1 MKVAMGMLA
10 VLATIG
16 GVVLLPF
23 GATDWLDKF
32 LEPSFADSR
41 YFEAL
46 KPTDGRTGIGLVIGA
61 VIALAGIAI
70 AYRVWVQRPGTS
82 ARVIARFP
90 RVHRFLVNQWY
101 FDELLDTLFVRP
113 VAWFG
118 RWSQSFVERVVVQG
132 ALVDG
137 ATSIVRAGSAAVR
150 TAQSGLLRAYAAG
163 ILVGLVGVGLY
174 LLLQT

>member
-1 MKVAMGMLA
+1 
-10 VLATIG
+10 
-16 GVVLLPF
+16 
-23 GATDWLDKF
+23 
-32 LEPSFADSR
+32 
-41 YFEAL
+41 
-46 KPTDGRTGIGLVIGA
+46 
-61 VIALAGIAI
+61 
-70 AYRVWVQRPGTS
+70 
-82 ARVIARFP
+82 
-90 RVHRFLVNQWY
+90 VHRFLVNQWY
-101 FDELLDTLFVRP
+101 FDELLDTVFVRP